1 MTMKKSKK
9 IPKQFRTV
17 CKCRKCNKPMS
28 YDSRDKAM
36 NHMKAFGL
44 CRACV
49 TPKTRRKA
57 V

>member
-1 MTMKKSKK
+1 MNKNKK
-9 IPKQFRTV
+9 IPKEFRTV

-28 YDSRDKAM
+28 YDSRDKTM

-44 CRACV
+44 CRACL
-49 TPKTRRKA
+49 KKQRKA